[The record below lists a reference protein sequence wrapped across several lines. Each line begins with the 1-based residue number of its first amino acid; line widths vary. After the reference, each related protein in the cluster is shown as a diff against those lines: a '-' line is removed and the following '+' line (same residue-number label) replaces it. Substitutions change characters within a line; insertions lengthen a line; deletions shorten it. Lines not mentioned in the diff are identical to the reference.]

1 MGIEPAHILPVS
13 ARHGDG
19 LAAASA
25 NMDWFAGPTLID
37 ALDRLEAKPLPVELP
52 LRFPIQD
59 VYKFDER
66 RILSGRN
73 ESGRLRV
80 GDQLL
85 FSPSNP
91 SAPVR
96 PLAAR
101 SVDGPVLSA
110 SAGTPTQIRRE

>member
-1 MGIEPAHILPVS
+1 
-13 ARHGDG
+13 
-19 LAAASA
+19 
-25 NMDWFAGPTLID
+25 MDWFAGPTLID

-66 RILSGRN
+66 RILSGRI
-73 ESGRLRV
+73 ESGRISV

-85 FSPSNP
+85 FSPSNT
-91 SAPVR
+91 SARVR
-96 PLAAR
+96 TIEAW

-110 SAGTPTQIRRE
+110 SAGQSIGITLADQLFVERGQIGRASGREQGCQYV